1 MGKIGFIGGGI
12 MAEALISGILNSNS
26 YKPDEINVSDPVKT
40 RIDELEQNYGITC
53 FINNL
58 KIIESVDIIIIA
70 VKPQH
75 IETVLE
81 EIKTFGK
88 SSQIVIS
95 IVAGANLNLLSSR
108 IGHSNV
114 VRVMPNTPA
123 QTSDGMIVWTAD
135 KGVSEKNYPIIS
147 NILKSLG
154 KEIYFEDEKYID
166 MATAVSA
173 SGPAYIAI
181 VIESLIDAGVYIGL
195 QREISKSLVMETFKG
210 SLAYLDKTNIHPA
223 KLRESV
229 SSPGGGTVEAIK
241 SLEENDIR
249 AAFYKAIKAAYNK
262 YQMLGEM
269 QNK

>member
-1 MGKIGFIGGGI
+1 MGTIGFIGGGI
-12 MAEALISGILNSNS
+12 MAEALISGILNSSS
-26 YKPDEINVSDPVKT
+26 YQPNQIKVSDPIKT
-40 RIDELEQNYGITC
+40 RITELKKRYGITC
-53 FINNL
+53 STNNQ
-58 KIIESVDIIIIA
+58 KIIKESSIVIIA

-81 EIKTFGK
+81 EIKIFGK
-88 SSQIVIS
+88 STQIVIS
-95 IVAGANLNLLSSR
+95 IVAGANLNLLTAKV
-108 IGHSNV
+108 GHNSV

-123 QTSDGMIVWTAD
+123 QTGDGMIVWTAA
-135 KGVSEKNYPIIS
+135 KGISQKHHPIIS
-147 NILKSLG
+147 DILKSLG

-173 SGPAYIAI
+173 SGPAYVAI

-195 QREISKSLVMETFKG
+195 QREISKTLVMETFKG
-210 SLAYLDKTNIHPA
+210 SLNYLDKTNIHPA
-223 KLRESV
+223 RLRESV

-262 YQMLGEM
+262 YQILGEM
-269 QNK
+269 HNK

>member
-1 MGKIGFIGGGI
+1 MGKIGFIGGGV

-26 YKPDEINVSDPVKT
+26 YKPNQIGVSDPLRV
-40 RIDELEQNYGITC
+40 RVEELEQKYGIEC
-53 FINNL
+53 SIDNQRV
-58 KIIESVDIIIIA
+58 IESSDIIIIA

-75 IETVLE
+75 IENVLE
-81 EIKTFGK
+81 EIKTLGK
-88 SSQIVIS
+88 STQIVIS
-95 IVAGANLNLLSSR
+95 IVAGATLYLLASK
-108 IGHSNV
+108 IGHNSV

-135 KGVSEKNYPIIS
+135 KGISQKHHPVIS
-147 NILKSLG
+147 NILQSLG

-173 SGPAYIAI
+173 SGPAYVAI
-181 VIESLIDAGVYIGL
+181 MIESLIDAGVYIGL
-195 QREISKSLVMETFKG
+195 PRVISKTLVMETFKG
-210 SLAYLDKTNIHPA
+210 SVNYLDKTNIHPT

-249 AAFYKAIKAAYNK
+249 AAFYKAIKAAYTK
-262 YQMLGEM
+262 YQTLGEM
-269 QNK
+269 HK

>member
-1 MGKIGFIGGGI
+1 MGTIGFIGGGI
-12 MAEALISGILNSNS
+12 MAEALISGILNSNA
-26 YKPDEINVSDPVKT
+26 YKPNQINVSDPIKT
-40 RIDELEQNYGITC
+40 RINELKKRYGITC
-53 FINNL
+53 STNNQ
-58 KIIESVDIIIIA
+58 KIIKESNIVIIA

-81 EIKTFGK
+81 EIKIFGE
-88 SSQIVIS
+88 STQIIIS
-95 IVAGANLNLLSSR
+95 IVAGANLNLLTSKV
-108 IGHSNV
+108 GHSSV

-123 QTSDGMIVWTAD
+123 QTSDGMIVWTAA
-135 KGVSEKNYPIIS
+135 KGISQKHHPIIS
-147 NILKSLG
+147 DILKSLG

-173 SGPAYIAI
+173 SGPAYVAI

-195 QREISKSLVMETFKG
+195 QREISKTLVMETFKG
-210 SLAYLDKTNIHPA
+210 SLNYLDKTNIHPA
-223 KLRESV
+223 RLRESV

-262 YQMLGEM
+262 YQILGEM
-269 QNK
+269 HNK

>member
-26 YKPDEINVSDPVKT
+26 YQPNQISVSDPIKA
-40 RIDELEQNYGITC
+40 RIDELGKNYGIICSTD
-53 FINNL
+53 NQ
-58 KIIESVDIIIIA
+58 KIIKESEILIIA

-75 IETVLE
+75 IETVLD
-81 EIKTFGK
+81 EIKTFGE
-88 SSQIVIS
+88 STQIVIS
-95 IVAGANLNLLSSR
+95 IVAGANLNLLTSK
-108 IGHSNV
+108 IGHNCV

-123 QTSDGMIVWTAD
+123 QTGDGMIVWTAD
-135 KGVSEKNYPIIS
+135 KGVSIKHHPIIS
-147 NILKSLG
+147 AMLQSLG
-154 KEIYFEDEKYID
+154 EEIYFEDEKYID

-173 SGPAYIAI
+173 SGPAYVAI
-181 VIESLIDAGVYIGL
+181 IIESLIDAGVYIGL
-195 QREISKSLVMETFKG
+195 QREISKTLVMETFKG
-210 SLAYLDKTNIHPA
+210 SIEYLDKTNMHPA

-262 YQMLGEM
+262 YQILGEM
-269 QNK
+269 HNK

>member
-53 FINNL
+53 FINNQ

-147 NILKSLG
+147 NILK
-154 KEIYFEDEKYID
+154 
-166 MATAVSA
+166 
-173 SGPAYIAI
+173 
-181 VIESLIDAGVYIGL
+181 
-195 QREISKSLVMETFKG
+195 
-210 SLAYLDKTNIHPA
+210 
-223 KLRESV
+223 
-229 SSPGGGTVEAIK
+229 
-241 SLEENDIR
+241 
-249 AAFYKAIKAAYNK
+249 
-262 YQMLGEM
+262 
-269 QNK
+269 